1 MGLTLNVTLT
11 GSLDD
16 IAIDCAELSRLL
28 NSDSLI
34 PGEFIENAPL
44 AGQGLG
50 TVAELHPVL
59 AAAADTVLT
68 VAAVPGAAAVVQP
81 GAELDTAG
89 LPWDLRIN
97 AKNRGKN
104 TDGTWRAKRNINKTS
119 PGLVEQVQNELRTA
133 LLSMTATGAPQ
144 PVAVVP
150 VAPQPA
156 AVAPGPGGDQLAD
169 TIALATQIVTHST
182 SPDTWGRINGI
193 MIANDLPQGVQSL
206 TQFPA
211 KIPAVHM
218 ALQQLAKELG
228 VG

>member
-16 IAIDCAELSRLL
+16 IALDCAELSRLL
-28 NSDSLI
+28 NSDSAVELT
-34 PGEFIENAPL
+34 AD
-44 AGQGLG
+44 
-50 TVAELHPVL
+50 TVVPLHPDAGPYTSAPPETD
-59 AAAADTVLT
+59 AAAATV
-68 VAAVPGAAAVVQP
+68 VPVQLAPVVQP
-81 GAELDTAG
+81 GAELDTVG
-89 LPWDLRIN
+89 LPWDVRIN

-119 PGLVEQVQNELRTA
+119 PGLVEQVQNELRA
-133 LLSMTATGAPQ
+133 GLASAVPAAAAAPIAPQ
-144 PVAVVP
+144 PV
-150 VAPQPA
+150 

-169 TIALATQIVTHST
+169 TIALATQIVTHAT

-193 MIANDLPQGVQSL
+193 MIANELPQGVQSL